1 MELIKPG
8 LNIPFTKYR
17 HIAVVLS
24 SVVNLLVLV
33 LLFTQGPRLGVD
45 FAGGTVVQLKFQ
57 QKVSVP
63 AIRTALGQLGT
74 GDTVI
79 QDFGQEGSN
88 EFLVRLEK
96 TSVEIGALGEQL
108 RAGLSKHFGPNG
120 FEIRRIESV
129 GPKVGKELRQQGAWS
144 VIAATVMM
152 GIYIWFRFE
161 LRFGIGAVIALVHD
175 VLVTIG
181 ALMVAHYEFDLTIIA
196 ALLTIVGYSVN
207 DTVIVCDRIRE
218 NMRKIKRETLEG
230 IINTS
235 INETLS
241 RTIITTGT
249 AIMVLLALFALGGGV
264 IRPFA
269 FALLV
274 GFFSGVYS
282 TIFIA
287 SPVILFWEK
296 GAMKRRPVAET
307 RVPKSEV
314 RAKQSPTK

>member
-8 LNIPFTKYR
+8 TNIPFTKYR
-17 HIAVVLS
+17 HIAVAVS
-24 SVVNLLVLV
+24 SLVNLAVLV
-33 LLFTQGPRLGVD
+33 LLFTKGPNMGVD

-57 QKVSVP
+57 QKVSIPEV
-63 AIRTALGQLGT
+63 RRALGTLGS
-74 GDTVI
+74 GETVI

-96 TSVEIGALGEQL
+96 TSVQQGALGEEI
-108 RAGLSKHFGPNG
+108 RRGLSNQFGQG
-120 FEIRRIESV
+120 QFEIRRVESV
-129 GPKVGKELRQQGAWS
+129 GPKVGKELREKGTWS

-152 GIYIWFRFE
+152 GVYIWFRFE
-161 LRFGIGAVIALVHD
+161 LRFGIGAVIALIHD
-175 VLVTIG
+175 VLVTTG
-181 ALMVAHYEFDLTIIA
+181 ALMLAHYEFDLTIVA
-196 ALLTIVGYSVN
+196 ALLTVVGYSVN
-207 DTVIVCDRIRE
+207 DTVIVCDRVRE
-218 NMRKIKRETLEG
+218 NMRKIRRESLETV
-230 IINTS
+230 INMS

-249 AIMVLLALFALGGGV
+249 AIMVLIALFFLGGGV

-287 SPVILFWEK
+287 SPVVLLWEK
-296 GAMKRRPVAET
+296 GKKT
-307 RVPKSEV
+307 R
-314 RAKQSPTK
+314 

>member
-8 LNIPFTKYR
+8 TNIPFTKYR

-24 SVVNLLVLV
+24 TVVNLVVLV
-33 LLFTQGPRLGVD
+33 VLFTKGPNLGVD
-45 FAGGTVVQLKFQ
+45 FAGGTVVQLRFA
-57 QKVSVP
+57 QKVSIPEV
-63 AIRTALGQLGT
+63 REALGQLGT

-96 TSVEIGALGEQL
+96 TSVQLGALGEQL
-108 RAGLSKHFGPNG
+108 RAGLSQRFGSG
-120 FEIRRIESV
+120 RFEIRRIESV
-129 GPKVGKELRQQGAWS
+129 GPKVGQELRQRGTWS

-152 GIYIWFRFE
+152 GVYIWFRFE
-161 LRFGIGAVIALVHD
+161 LRFGLGAVIALIHD

-181 ALMVAHYEFDLTIIA
+181 ALMLAHYEFDLTIVA
-196 ALLTIVGYSVN
+196 ALLTVVGYSVN
-207 DTVIVCDRIRE
+207 DTVIVCDRVRE
-218 NMRKIKRETLEG
+218 NMRKSRREKLEI

-249 AIMVLLALFALGGGV
+249 AILVLVALFLLGGGV

-274 GFFSGVYS
+274 GFSSGVYS

-287 SPVILFWEK
+287 SPVILLWERGK
-296 GAMKRRPVAET
+296 K
-307 RVPKSEV
+307 
-314 RAKQSPTK
+314 

>member
-1 MELIKPG
+1 MEIIKPG
-8 LNIPFTKYR
+8 TKIQFTSYRYIAILLSTAINI
-17 HIAVVLS
+17 VVI
-24 SVVNLLVLV
+24 VWLLVK
-33 LLFTQGPRLGVD
+33 GPVLGVD
-45 FAGGTVVQLKFQ
+45 FAGGTVLQLKFQ
-57 QKVSVP
+57 QKITIP
-63 AIRTALGQLGT
+63 ELRAALSGLGMEN
-74 GDTVI
+74 TVV

-88 EFLVRLEK
+88 EFLIRLEK
-96 TSVEIGALGEQL
+96 TSGQLGEL
-108 RAGLSKHFGPNG
+108 GEGVRKGLAQKFGPDK

-129 GPKVGKELRQQGAWS
+129 GPKVGEDLRQQGTWS

-152 GIYIWFRFE
+152 GVYIWV
-161 LRFGIGAVIALVHD
+161 RFGASFGSRFGLHFGLGAVIALIHD

-181 ALMVAHYEFDLTIIA
+181 ALMLAHYEFDLTVVA
-196 ALLTIVGYSVN
+196 ALLTIVGFSVN

-218 NMRKIKRETLEG
+218 NMRKIRRESLES
-230 IINTS
+230 IINIS

-249 AIMVLLALFALGGGV
+249 AILVLLSLFILGGGV

-287 SPVILFWEK
+287 SPVILLWEK
-296 GAMKRRPVAET
+296 GK
-307 RVPKSEV
+307 KS
-314 RAKQSPTK
+314 R

>member
-24 SVVNLLVLV
+24 SIVNLLVLV

-63 AIRTALGQLGT
+63 EIRAALGQLGT

-96 TSVEIGALGEQL
+96 TSVEIGALSEQL
-108 RAGLSKHFGPNG
+108 RAGLSKRFGPNG

-152 GIYIWFRFE
+152 GVYIWFRFE
-161 LRFGIGAVIALVHD
+161 LRFGIGAVIALIHD

-181 ALMVAHYEFDLTIIA
+181 ALMLAHYEFDLTIIA
-196 ALLTIVGYSVN
+196 ALHTIVG
-207 DTVIVCDRIRE
+207 
-218 NMRKIKRETLEG
+218 
-230 IINTS
+230 
-235 INETLS
+235 
-241 RTIITTGT
+241 
-249 AIMVLLALFALGGGV
+249 
-264 IRPFA
+264 
-269 FALLV
+269 
-274 GFFSGVYS
+274 
-282 TIFIA
+282 
-287 SPVILFWEK
+287 
-296 GAMKRRPVAET
+296 
-307 RVPKSEV
+307 
-314 RAKQSPTK
+314 